1 MGPDKGCRRRS
12 NLFVD
17 AVQQLWDCRGTH
29 QDPTYTKIYVA
40 FLAMTGTD
48 EAISLSVPFNN
59 YGIASERIKTRL
71 TPRFM

>member
-1 MGPDKGCRRRS
+1 MGPDEGCRRRG
-12 NLFVD
+12 NPFFD
-17 AVQQLWDCRGTH
+17 AVHQLRDCRGTLK
-29 QDPTYTKIYVA
+29 DPTYTKIYVA